1 MPLINH
7 AGGGGGTP
15 QLCPQVENFI
25 ATPENLG
32 ATLTWSAPSEDEDS
46 SFVGVRIVRKVGSI
60 PTSINDGAVVYEG
73 TAFTYTDTG
82 LTAGTTYYYRAF
94 AYNAKKKYQTSLCTA
109 SLTAIPGT
117 YAYQLP
123 IGTRIVFP
131 VDGVATNY
139 IVVHQG
145 KPDSSDYDDTAD
157 GTWIMS
163 EKTFYTTANH
173 SNGFRWNVASMAYV
187 AYGTSAL
194 CAELDAK
201 PSADGGYSVDA
212 ANAIKTYYPEDVLSR
227 IRTVNVPYRPK
238 GGKVDSTLKV
248 SAQLFAPSLAELGV
262 DFSYTVGA
270 KLDYFL
276 SGEGAEA
283 LQKRV
288 MQRQNSST
296 AVAYWTRDPSS
307 SSAYASTVLN
317 TGQAPHSDM
326 VTTYRDVP
334 VFSVL
339 FSNTRLSASPNS
351 SGAYTFI

>member
-15 QLCPQVENFI
+15 QLCSQVENFV

-32 ATLTWSAPSEDEDS
+32 ATLTWSAPSKDEDS
-46 SFVGVRIVRKVGSI
+46 SFVGVRIVRKAGSI
-60 PTSINDGAVVYEG
+60 PTGINDGTVVYEG
-73 TAFTYTDTG
+73 TALTYTDTG

-94 AYNAKKKYQTSLCTA
+94 AYNAKKKYQTSLCTT
-109 SLTAIPGT
+109 SLTAIQGT

-131 VDGVATNY
+131 VGGVATNY

-163 EKTFYTTANH
+163 EKTFYTIANH
-173 SNGFRWNVASMAYV
+173 SNGFRWNAAALTLV

-212 ANAIKTYYPEDVLSR
+212 ADAIKTYYPEDVLSR
-227 IRTVNVPYRPK
+227 IRAVNVPYRPK
-238 GGKVDSTLKV
+238 GGNVNSTQTV

-276 SGEGAEA
+276 SGDGDEA
-283 LQKRV
+283 KQKRV
-288 MQRQNSST
+288 RQRQNSST
-296 AVAYWTRDPSS
+296 AVSYWTRDPDSS
-307 SSAYASTVLN
+307 PAYASTVLE
-317 TGQAPHSDM
+317 TGQAPNSAR
-326 VTTYRDVP
+326 VTSYRDVP

-339 FSNTRLSASPNS
+339 FSNTRLSATPNS